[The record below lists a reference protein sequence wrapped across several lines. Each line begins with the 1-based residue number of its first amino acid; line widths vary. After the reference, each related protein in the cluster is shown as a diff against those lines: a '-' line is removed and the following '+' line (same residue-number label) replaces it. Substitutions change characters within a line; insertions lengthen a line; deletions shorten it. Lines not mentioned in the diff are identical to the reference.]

1 MTGFFTEKVEYKYP
15 HPPLDIRILL
25 VVEDAVR
32 FAWKILKKDQTVEI
46 GLSIASEKQ
55 ITIALLDTLEKL
67 RQTKIIAG
75 FDSRNFETV
84 IREGN
89 LANYNGKHPDK
100 EPDLVFRLC
109 EIREGTEKLQDGIIT
124 ECKPI
129 DTTHTVGSK
138 YCKEGIKRF
147 VDGDYAWAMQSGMMV
162 GYVSGNYTIYPKL
175 SDPLKTDKK
184 GIYNTK
190 KMPYICPQ
198 SKRLKKEPTVYIT
211 IHKRK
216 WEYPQTGDKAP
227 DIKIRHIWL
236 QK

>member
-1 MTGFFTEKVEYKYP
+1 MTGFFTGKIEYKYP

-32 FAWKILKKDQTVEI
+32 YAWKILKKDQTIEI

-67 RQTKIIAG
+67 RQTKIIVG

-89 LANYNGKHPDK
+89 LTNYNGKHPDK

-129 DTTHTVGSK
+129 DITHPVGST
-138 YCKEGIKRF
+138 YCEKGVKRF
-147 VDGDYAWAMQSGMMV
+147 VDGDYAWAMHSGMMV
-162 GYVSGNYTIYPKL
+162 GYVSGNYTVYPKL
-175 SDPLKTDKK
+175 SDPLKKDKK